1 MIWFS
6 QTIQYRIWPPRPS
19 LEYLL
24 NYKTFSGFPSLDK
37 TAADLTGTMSQQLAP
52 DSFFSLGAMLTNY
65 HVFQGSSLSKSSTFG
80 GIKQNHFWK
89 EIFISTERKNGYNFW
104 QVGYFKWR
112 RFLSSTLYF
121 FTVIWTQTAGLV
133 TSLNPLSSLIRISCR
148 FQFHNLWRAWNGQHR
163 LFHNLAL
170 FSIYRNDGATIS
182 RRSVII
188 NLKKY
193 HRKKVQKGIPL

>member
-6 QTIQYRIWPPRPS
+6 QTIQYWIWPPRPS

-37 TAADLTGTMSQQLAP
+37 TAADLTGPVSQQLVP

-65 HVFQGSSLSKSSTFG
+65 HIFQGSSISKSSTFG
-80 GIKQNHFWK
+80 GIRQNHFWK

-121 FTVIWTQTAGLV
+121 FTVIWTQTAGFV
-133 TSLNPLSSLIRISCR
+133 TSLNPLSSLIKFPVVSSFTICDELGTASTDVLIIWH
-148 FQFHNLWRAWNGQHR
+148 FSLFTVMMELQFREG
-163 LFHNLAL
+163 
-170 FSIYRNDGATIS
+170 
-182 RRSVII
+182 V
-188 NLKKY
+188 
-193 HRKKVQKGIPL
+193 

>member
-6 QTIQYRIWPPRPS
+6 QAIQYRIWPPRPS

-37 TAADLTGTMSQQLAP
+37 TAADLTGPVSQQLVP

-65 HVFQGSSLSKSSTFG
+65 HIFQGSSISKSSTFG
-80 GIKQNHFWK
+80 GIRQNHFWK

-121 FTVIWTQTAGLV
+121 FTVIWTQTAGFV
-133 TSLNPLSSLIRISCR
+133 TSLNPLSSLIKISCR
-148 FQFHNLWRAWNGQHR
+148 FQFHNLWRAWNG
-163 LFHNLAL
+163 
-170 FSIYRNDGATIS
+170 
-182 RRSVII
+182 
-188 NLKKY
+188 
-193 HRKKVQKGIPL
+193 